1 MGRPIMHRLVRIL
14 LASATLLLLPAPMAH
29 AQEPS
34 PVTLRLSYQT
44 PWNAPGQTQLDLRFT
59 AENTGAVPVEDLS
72 IGLAVYGRVITRTQ
86 YEQSLVADPSPA
98 IIIDAETLP
107 REGQLA
113 PGETRAFEVQ
123 LDLTF
128 PGIDAT
134 QSGIYPLKLDLRSH
148 GVPLVALRSP
158 VIFLVRTPEVPI
170 RLAWTFVLSEPIGFG
185 PDGVFTSPALETALQ
200 PGGRLAG
207 ELRALS
213 TLAEDPSAV
222 PVDVVI
228 SPVLLTQLA
237 RMRTGYTV
245 MEDGQPRTVEQGKDG
260 SALAADALAQLS
272 RIAAAPSVELSALPF
287 SGPQLP
293 SLVAGG
299 LSRDLGVQ
307 LDRGNQVV
315 ASFLKVD
322 PSSAILRPPRAAI
335 DEATLG
341 DLSARGVSVVLLDPG
356 AVAATPDPLGFALPP
371 VATIG
376 APDRPALAVVPD
388 GSVAAL
394 LAQPFIAED
403 PVRGAQAV
411 LGELAIIWQERPSEL
426 RGIAVTL
433 SETLRLPGGFYAAFA
448 KDAAAAPW
456 LHPMRATELAA
467 AFPPAG
473 VPAPL
478 AAPAVGRFSDTYVD
492 ELKQARR
499 RIQIYRSM
507 IVDENSADADRFDTY
522 LLLAESSDF
531 LANPSAGLAF
541 IGAVRDQLSAVF
553 GAVHPDIGQ
562 VVTLT
567 SRTGSRIP
575 VHVTNEADR
584 ALRVKVQL
592 ESPHL
597 QSSPSDT
604 VVLQPSATQTLFF
617 DVDLKTAGRFP
628 VQVLVESPSGR
639 TIGQSTLI
647 VRSTRFNRI
656 ALIITIGAALVLF
669 LAWARRFLPR
679 RTS

>member
-14 LASATLLLLPAPMAH
+14 LASSTLLLLPLPRAL

-34 PVTLRLSYQT
+34 PVALRLSLQT
-44 PWNAPGQTQLDLRFT
+44 PWNSPDQTQLDLRFT
-59 AENTGAVPVEDLS
+59 AENTGAVPLDDLS

-86 YEQSLVADPSPA
+86 YEQSLVTDPSPA

-107 REGQLA
+107 REGEIA
-113 PGETRAFEVQ
+113 PGETRAFEVV

-134 QSGIYPLKLDLRSH
+134 QSGIYPLKLDLRNH
-148 GVPLVALRSP
+148 GVPLAALRSP
-158 VIFLVRTPEVPI
+158 VIFLVRQPEVPL
-170 RLAWTFVLSEPIGFG
+170 RLAWTFVLSEPIAFG
-185 PDGVFTSPALETALQ
+185 PDGVFTSPALETSLR

-213 TLAEDPSAV
+213 ALAEDPSAV
-222 PVDVVI
+222 PVDVVL

-237 RMRTGYTV
+237 RMRAGYTV
-245 MEDGQPRTVEQGKDG
+245 IEDGQPRTVEQGKAG
-260 SALAADALAQLS
+260 SALAADALAQLT
-272 RIAAAPSVELSALPF
+272 RIAAAPGIELSAMPF

-299 LSRDLGVQ
+299 LSRDLSVQ

-315 ASFLKVD
+315 ASFLKVT
-322 PSSAILRPPRAAI
+322 PSPEILRPPRAAI
-335 DEATLG
+335 DDATLG
-341 DLSARGVSVVLLDPG
+341 DLTARGVSVLLLDPG
-356 AVAATPDPLGFALPP
+356 SVAATPDPLGFALPP
-371 VATIG
+371 VATVG
-376 APDRPALAVVPD
+376 PVDRPALAIVPD
-388 GSVAAL
+388 QSVAAL
-394 LAQPFIAED
+394 LAQPFVADD

-411 LGELAIIWQERPSEL
+411 LGELAIIWQERPSDL

-433 SETLRLPGGFYAAFA
+433 PETLHLPGGFYTAFA
-448 KDAAAAPW
+448 SDAATAPW
-456 LHPMRATELAA
+456 LHPTRATEFAA

-473 VPAPL
+473 VPSPL
-478 AAPAVGRFSDTYVD
+478 AAPSVARFSDAYVD

-499 RIQIYRSM
+499 WIVADRSM
-507 IVDENSADADRFDTY
+507 IVDESTDPERFDTY

-531 LANPSAGLAF
+531 LTNPTAGLAF
-541 IGAVRDQLSAVF
+541 IRAVLDELSAVF
-553 GAVHPDIGQ
+553 GAVRPDTGQ

-567 SRTGSRIP
+567 ARTGSRIP
-575 VHVTNEADR
+575 VHVTNEGDR

-592 ESPHL
+592 VSQHL

-617 DVDLKTAGRFP
+617 DVDLKTNGRFP
-628 VQVLVESPSGR
+628 VQIQVESPSGR
-639 TIGQSTLI
+639 VIGESTLI

-656 ALIITIGAALVLF
+656 ALIITIGAALVLL

>member
-1 MGRPIMHRLVRIL
+1 MGRPIMHRLFRIL
-14 LASATLLLLPAPMAH
+14 LASSTLLLLPLPRAI

-34 PVTLRLSYQT
+34 PVALRLSLQT
-44 PWNAPGQTQLDLRFT
+44 PWNSPDQTQLDLRFT
-59 AENTGAVPVEDLS
+59 AENTGAVPLDDLS

-86 YEQSLVADPSPA
+86 YEQSLVTDPSPA

-107 REGQLA
+107 REGEIA
-113 PGETRAFEVQ
+113 PGETRAFEAV

-148 GVPLVALRSP
+148 GVPLAALRSP
-158 VIFLVRTPEVPI
+158 VIFLVRQPEVPL

-185 PDGVFTSPALETALQ
+185 PDGVFTSPALETSLQ

-222 PVDVVI
+222 PVDVVV

-237 RMRTGYTV
+237 RMRAGYTV
-245 MEDGQPRTVEQGKDG
+245 IQDGQPRTVEQGKGG
-260 SALAADALAQLS
+260 SALAADALSQLA
-272 RIAAAPSVELSALPF
+272 RIAAGPGVEISAMPF

-299 LSRDLGVQ
+299 LSRDVSVQ

-315 ASFLKVD
+315 ASFLKVT
-322 PSSAILRPPRAAI
+322 PSPAILRPPRASI
-335 DEATLG
+335 DDATLS
-341 DLSARGVSVVLLDPG
+341 DLSARGVSVLVLDPG
-356 AVAATPDPLGFALPP
+356 SVAATPDPLGFALPP
-371 VATIG
+371 VAAVGPLDQPT
-376 APDRPALAVVPD
+376 LAIVPD
-388 GSVAAL
+388 QSVATL
-394 LAQPFIAED
+394 LAQPFVADD
-403 PVRGAQAV
+403 PVRGAQAM
-411 LGELAIIWQERPSEL
+411 LGELAIIWQERPSDL
-426 RGIAVTL
+426 RGIAVTMP
-433 SETLRLPGGFYAAFA
+433 ETLHLPGGFYAAFA
-448 KDAAAAPW
+448 RDAAAAPW
-456 LHPMRATELAA
+456 LQTMRATELVA

-473 VPAPL
+473 VPSPL
-478 AAPAVGRFSDTYVD
+478 AAPSVARFSDAYVD

-499 RIQIYRSM
+499 WIAIYRSM
-507 IVDENSADADRFDTY
+507 IVDESTDPDRFDTY

-531 LANPSAGLAF
+531 LSNPTAGLSF
-541 IGAVRDQLSAVF
+541 IRAVRDQLGAVF
-553 GAVHPDIGQ
+553 GAVRPDTGQ

-567 SRTGSRIP
+567 ARTGSRIP
-575 VHVTNEADR
+575 VHVTNEGDH

-592 ESPHL
+592 VSQHL

-604 VVLQPSATQTLFF
+604 VILQPSATQTLFF
-617 DVDLKTAGRFP
+617 DVDLKTNGRFA
-628 VQVLVESPSGR
+628 VQVQVESPSGR
-639 TIGQSTLI
+639 PIGQSTLI
-647 VRSTRFNRI
+647 VRSTQYNRI
-656 ALIITIGAALVLF
+656 ALIITIGAALVLL

>member
-14 LASATLLLLPAPMAH
+14 LASSTLLLLPLPRAL

-34 PVTLRLSYQT
+34 PVALRLSLQT
-44 PWNAPGQTQLDLRFT
+44 PWNSPDQTQLDLRFT
-59 AENTGAVPVEDLS
+59 AENTGAVPLDDLS

-86 YEQSLVADPSPA
+86 YEQSLVTDPSPA

-107 REGQLA
+107 REGEIA
-113 PGETRAFEVQ
+113 PGETRAFEVV

-148 GVPLVALRSP
+148 GVPLAALRSP
-158 VIFLVRTPEVPI
+158 VIFLVRQPEVPL

-185 PDGVFTSPALETALQ
+185 PDGVFTSPALETSLQ

-222 PVDVVI
+222 PVDVVV

-237 RMRTGYTV
+237 RMRAGYTV
-245 MEDGQPRTVEQGKDG
+245 IQDGQPRTVEQGKGG
-260 SALAADALAQLS
+260 SALAADALSQLA
-272 RIAAAPSVELSALPF
+272 RIAAGPGVEISAMPF

-299 LSRDLGVQ
+299 LSRDLSVQ

-315 ASFLKVD
+315 ASFLKVT
-322 PSSAILRPPRAAI
+322 PPPAILRPPRASI
-335 DEATLG
+335 DDATLS
-341 DLSARGVSVVLLDPG
+341 DLSARGVSVLLLDPG
-356 AVAATPDPLGFALPP
+356 SVAATPDPLGFALPP
-371 VATIG
+371 VA
-376 APDRPALAVVPD
+376 AVGPLDQPTLVIVPD
-388 GSVAAL
+388 QSVATL
-394 LAQPFIAED
+394 LAQPFVADD
-403 PVRGAQAV
+403 PVRGAQAM
-411 LGELAIIWQERPSEL
+411 LGELAIIWQERPSDL
-426 RGIAVTL
+426 RGIAVTMP
-433 SETLRLPGGFYAAFA
+433 ETLHLPGGFYAAFA
-448 KDAAAAPW
+448 RDAAAAPW
-456 LHPMRATELAA
+456 LQTMRATELVA

-473 VPAPL
+473 VPSPL
-478 AAPAVGRFSDTYVD
+478 AAPSVARFSDAYVD

-499 RIQIYRSM
+499 RIAIYRSM
-507 IVDENSADADRFDTY
+507 IVDESTDPDRFDTY

-531 LANPSAGLAF
+531 LSNPTAGLAF
-541 IGAVRDQLSAVF
+541 IRAVRDQLSAVF
-553 GAVHPDIGQ
+553 GAVSPDTGQ

-567 SRTGSRIP
+567 ARTGSRIP
-575 VHVTNEADR
+575 VHVTNEGDH

-592 ESPHL
+592 VSQHL

-604 VVLQPSATQTLFF
+604 VILQPSATQTLFF
-617 DVDLKTAGRFP
+617 DVDLKTNGRFP
-628 VQVLVESPSGR
+628 VQVQVESPSGR
-639 TIGQSTLI
+639 VIGQSTLI

-656 ALIITIGAALVLF
+656 ALIITIGAALVLL

>member
-14 LASATLLLLPAPMAH
+14 LASSTLLLLPLPRAL

-34 PVTLRLSYQT
+34 PVALRLSLQT
-44 PWNAPGQTQLDLRFT
+44 PWNSPDQTQLDLRFT
-59 AENTGAVPVEDLS
+59 AENTGAVPLDDLS

-86 YEQSLVADPSPA
+86 YEQSLVTDPSPA

-107 REGQLA
+107 REGEIA
-113 PGETRAFEVQ
+113 PGETRAFEVV

-148 GVPLVALRSP
+148 GVPLAALRSP
-158 VIFLVRTPEVPI
+158 VIFLVRQPEVPL
-170 RLAWTFVLSEPIGFG
+170 RLAWTFVLSEPIAFG
-185 PDGVFTSPALETALQ
+185 PDGVFTSPALETSLR

-222 PVDVVI
+222 PVDVVL

-237 RMRTGYTV
+237 RMRAGYTV
-245 MEDGQPRTVEQGKDG
+245 IEGGQPRTVEQGKGG
-260 SALAADALAQLS
+260 SALAADALSQLA
-272 RIAAAPSVELSALPF
+272 RIAAAPGVELSAMPF

-299 LSRDLGVQ
+299 LSRDLSVQ
-307 LDRGNQVV
+307 LDRGTQVV
-315 ASFLKVD
+315 ASFLKAT
-322 PSSAILRPPRAAI
+322 PSPAVLRPPRAALD
-335 DEATLG
+335 DETLG
-341 DLSARGVSVVLLDPG
+341 DLTARGVSVLLLDPG
-356 AVAATPDPLGFALPP
+356 SVAATPDPLGFALPP
-371 VATIG
+371 VATVG
-376 APDRPALAVVPD
+376 PVDRPALAIVPD
-388 GSVAAL
+388 QSVAAL
-394 LAQPFIAED
+394 LAQPFVADD

-411 LGELAIIWQERPSEL
+411 LGELAIIWQERPSDL

-433 SETLRLPGGFYAAFA
+433 PETLHLPGGFYTAFA
-448 KDAAAAPW
+448 SDAATAPW
-456 LHPMRATELAA
+456 LHPTRATEFAA

-473 VPAPL
+473 VPSPL
-478 AAPAVGRFSDTYVD
+478 AAPSVARFSDAYVD

-499 RIQIYRSM
+499 WIVADRSM
-507 IVDENSADADRFDTY
+507 IVDESTDPERFDTY

-531 LANPSAGLAF
+531 LTNPTAGLAF
-541 IGAVRDQLSAVF
+541 IRAVLDELSAVF
-553 GAVHPDIGQ
+553 GAVRPDTGQ

-567 SRTGSRIP
+567 ARTGSRIP
-575 VHVTNEADR
+575 VHVTNEGDH

-592 ESPHL
+592 VSQHL

-617 DVDLKTAGRFP
+617 DVDLKTNGRFP
-628 VQVLVESPSGR
+628 VQVRVESPSGR
-639 TIGQSTLI
+639 VIGQSTLI

-656 ALIITIGAALVLF
+656 ALIITIGAALVLL